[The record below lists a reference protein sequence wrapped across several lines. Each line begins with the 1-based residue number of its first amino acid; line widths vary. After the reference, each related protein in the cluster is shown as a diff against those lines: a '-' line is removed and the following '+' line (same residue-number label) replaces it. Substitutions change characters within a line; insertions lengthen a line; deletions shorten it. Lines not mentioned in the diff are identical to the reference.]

1 MPTYKLLR
9 HWLREKHLT
18 APNTLSFID
27 GLESDLEEL
36 SVGLGVKVKL
46 VVES

>member
-1 MPTYKLLR
+1 MPDYKPLR
-9 HWLREKHLT
+9 QWLREKHLT

-36 SVGLGVKVKL
+36 SAGLGVKVKL
-46 VVES
+46 VTES